1 MCQALSWALGKQQ
14 LKTKQNKKR
23 AQRWNVHLSVGRR
36 LKKSKEINSACM
48 SGVGERRKGGK
59 RSRISGIEVAGVLL
73 YSDGTG
79 QASGTL
85 ARVLAGKT
93 SQTG

>member
-1 MCQALSWALGKQQ
+1 MSGAKLGTGQTAVKN
-14 LKTKQNKKR
+14 KTKQKR

-48 SGVGERRKGGK
+48 SGVGKRRKGGK
-59 RSRISGIEVAGVLL
+59 RSRISGIEVARVLL